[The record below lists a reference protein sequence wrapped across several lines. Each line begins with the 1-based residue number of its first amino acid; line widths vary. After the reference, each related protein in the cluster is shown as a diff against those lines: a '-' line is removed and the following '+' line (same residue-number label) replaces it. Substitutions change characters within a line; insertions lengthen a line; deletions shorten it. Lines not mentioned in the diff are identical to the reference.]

1 MLVEHRLAGV
11 AAIEGVQR
19 GGAELQPQRDEA
31 GDADDPGEQRH
42 PAVPVAGPAEPAKQA
57 DSLTGSLPGMRGA
70 RRAGVRHGDLPRAE
84 ERLLLPILAVTAAKV
99 VLRGEAPARAATPR
113 AYSAGSTRPPSTR
126 LLRSL
131 MPPGYD
137 RRANRSWTAGMPAPH
152 RGRHEHQHSMGAVM
166 SKELLIKGGH
176 VVTVDPDLGDL
187 PVGDVLVTDG
197 VITAVG
203 PDLAPTTTAAE
214 VIEAAGRLVIPGM
227 VDTHRHVWQGAIGGY
242 TPQITGAG
250 YGPAVLTGISL
261 KHSPEDVYAGTMW
274 GALQALDAGI
284 TTIADWAHNDQ
295 SPAHAD
301 ADLRGLRDSGIRGY
315 FLYGGP
321 GPATGDPNPPHP
333 ADARRMRDQY
343 FASGTYGRLR
353 MGMALR
359 GPCFTSAERNAEDYA
374 FARDLGL
381 PISVHVGMAGTADA
395 VTTLQRY
402 RLLGADVNY
411 VHGNMLTDR
420 EFDLIAETQG
430 TVTITPSTD
439 MLMQFGTFPATGPAL
454 SRGIV
459 SGFGIDTICSAG
471 NDLFSEMR
479 LALAAERSRANA
491 PALASGKQVPTVDLH
506 QRDMLRLATIDG
518 ARVWRLDDE
527 IGTLTP
533 GKQADIAIID
543 MRSPHLDGFGDPVAV
558 MVLGA
563 GPADVETVIIGGDV
577 VKRDGKLTGDHV
589 DHALEL
595 MHAARERLRA

>member
-1 MLVEHRLAGV
+1 
-11 AAIEGVQR
+11 
-19 GGAELQPQRDEA
+19 
-31 GDADDPGEQRH
+31 
-42 PAVPVAGPAEPAKQA
+42 
-57 DSLTGSLPGMRGA
+57 
-70 RRAGVRHGDLPRAE
+70 
-84 ERLLLPILAVTAAKV
+84 
-99 VLRGEAPARAATPR
+99 
-113 AYSAGSTRPPSTR
+113 
-126 LLRSL
+126 
-131 MPPGYD
+131 MP
-137 RRANRSWTAGMPAPH
+137 
-152 RGRHEHQHSMGAVM
+152 
-166 SKELLIKGGH
+166 KELLIKGGH

-187 PVGDVLVTDG
+187 PAGDVLVADG
-197 VITAVG
+197 LIVAVG
-203 PDLAPTTTAAE
+203 PDLEPTTTAAE
-214 VIEAAGRLVIPGM
+214 VVEAAGRLVIPGM

-250 YGPAVLTGISL
+250 YGPAVLTGIAL
-261 KHSPEDVYAGTMW
+261 KHSPEDVYAGTLW

-321 GPATGDPNPPHP
+321 GPATDDPNPPHP

-471 NDLFSEMR
+471 NDL
-479 LALAAERSRANA
+479 
-491 PALASGKQVPTVDLH
+491 H

-518 ARVWRLDDE
+518 ARVWHLEDE

-533 GKQADIAIID
+533 GKQADIAVIN

-563 GPADVETVIIGGDV
+563 GPADVETVIVGGDV
-577 VKRDGKLTGDHV
+577 VKRDGKLAGDNAG
-589 DHALEL
+589 HALEL
-595 MHAARERLRA
+595 MHAAREHLRA

>member
-1 MLVEHRLAGV
+1 MA
-11 AAIEGVQR
+11 
-19 GGAELQPQRDEA
+19 
-31 GDADDPGEQRH
+31 
-42 PAVPVAGPAEPAKQA
+42 
-57 DSLTGSLPGMRGA
+57 
-70 RRAGVRHGDLPRAE
+70 
-84 ERLLLPILAVTAAKV
+84 
-99 VLRGEAPARAATPR
+99 
-113 AYSAGSTRPPSTR
+113 
-126 LLRSL
+126 
-131 MPPGYD
+131 
-137 RRANRSWTAGMPAPH
+137 
-152 RGRHEHQHSMGAVM
+152 
-166 SKELLIKGGH
+166 KELLIKGGH

-187 PVGDVLVTDG
+187 PAGDVLVADG

-203 PDLAPTTTAAE
+203 PDLEPTTTTAE
-214 VIEAAGRLVIPGM
+214 VIEAAGRLVIPGL

-250 YGPAVLTGISL
+250 YGPAVLTGISR

-321 GPATGDPNPPHP
+321 GPATDDPNPPHP

-381 PISVHVGMAGTADA
+381 PISVHVGMAGTAGA

-402 RLLGADVNY
+402 GLLGADVNY

-479 LALAAERSRANA
+479 LAVAAERSRVNA
-491 PALASGKQVPTVDLH
+491 PALASGKQVPTRGPAPAGH
-506 QRDMLRLATIDG
+506 A
-518 ARVWRLDDE
+518 A
-527 IGTLTP
+527 P
-533 GKQADIAIID
+533 GHHR
-543 MRSPHLDGFGDPVAV
+543 RSPGVA
-558 MVLGA
+558 
-563 GPADVETVIIGGDV
+563 P
-577 VKRDGKLTGDHV
+577 
-589 DHALEL
+589 
-595 MHAARERLRA
+595 